1 MDRGWHFEK
10 EVSWSKMDLRYWL
23 NPTVFAEGSP
33 GRAAAIGF
41 VKARYNNDIK
51 RLNSAWGCRAA
62 SFDALSD
69 CVSPAAHRWQ
79 CQRSGDTGWPPGV
92 DSAQLTSDSE
102 AFILVFAKKYFDVVS
117 GSALSQTSPGDH
129 LRMCWKPSS
138 PATFFQ
144 LSSSGI
150 DPSTQ
155 TTWPN
160 LQAVLRTRNL
170 TLYVL

>member
-1 MDRGWHFEK
+1 
-10 EVSWSKMDLRYWL
+10 MDLRYWL

-41 VKARYNNDIK
+41 VKARYSNDIK

-102 AFILVFAKKYFDVVS
+102 AFILVFAKKS
-117 GSALSQTSPGDH
+117 GPLNYRTAAALFFLGHISPIFAPFF
-129 LRMCWKPSS
+129 LVFSRFSPS
-138 PATFFQ
+138 
-144 LSSSGI
+144 
-150 DPSTQ
+150 
-155 TTWPN
+155 
-160 LQAVLRTRNL
+160 
-170 TLYVL
+170 